1 VTVTVAEVKSRF
13 VYITGEVSKPGAY
26 SLAAPTDVLQLI
38 IKAGGLTPFARS
50 KSIVVL
56 RVADGKQ
63 QKLPVNYK
71 KLIRGEYS
79 EQNILL
85 LPGDTVVVP

>member
-1 VTVTVAEVKSRF
+1 
-13 VYITGEVSKPGAY
+13 
-26 SLAAPTDVLQLI
+26 
-38 IKAGGLTPFARS
+38 
-50 KSIVVL
+50 VVL